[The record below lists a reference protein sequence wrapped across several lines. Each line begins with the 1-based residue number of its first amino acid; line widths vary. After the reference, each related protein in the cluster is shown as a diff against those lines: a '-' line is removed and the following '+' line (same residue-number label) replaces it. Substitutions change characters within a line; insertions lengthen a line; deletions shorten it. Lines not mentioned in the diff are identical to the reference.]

1 MMNTRFS
8 AFHKALLPLAIAVL
22 TLPCGGAPRGDFLG
36 RKMPEL
42 RSRRNADGSWGL
54 AVSEAGMAS
63 AEQRQ
68 PLKLEVWDE
77 TKGSVRTISGG
88 YATMAQERPGYSAAG
103 RLTLEGGASFD
114 FRDLWELR
122 GDTLRLDRT
131 VQVHGNAAGGF
142 LSAAVLDVTARQ
154 RWPEVEWFAPGMIY
168 GGFANLTDVA
178 IGGRAHYRPGNFTVR
193 IREDR
198 LPAPLVLAHFSD
210 GSSLAVLNPAP
221 RGDTTAADAN
231 DVKAVPLVDERFR
244 FGAVG
249 AEERGE
255 TLTVGYWYPGSEGEV
270 TYAGNTYPGGQLHQ
284 WRQRFHPIKDGLTQ
298 RYEVT
303 FRVGRGERFAEAY
316 PRAWR
321 WAWQTLRPAVTPN
334 DIPAARRA
342 IVDVLARNAVE
353 KDGRT
358 SIPFHFN
365 TLTKTASPKNPYAL
379 LGFCGK
385 NLEAAQFLL
394 REAELDSSARGERLR
409 RLGEAIIA
417 SFLRLKIA
425 PPEGEGFRIEDGVP
439 VTYLGRPEVFL
450 RSFADDLKSLV
461 KAYQREKQLGREHPE
476 WLAWCRSFG
485 DWLLTQ
491 QQAGGG
497 FPRSWRPGTGEVI
510 AASPNSSY
518 NAVPLLVLLT
528 ETTGDRRYL
537 AAAIRAAEFCWANGQ
552 SQGRFVGGTIDNP
565 DVLDKE
571 AATLSLEAYLC
582 LYQATNDR
590 KWLPRAIAAADFAE
604 TWIYMWNVPMP
615 PDDDDARRGWKR
627 GVSTVG
633 LQLICTG
640 HSLVDACMAF
650 DADEFAELA
659 KLTGDSHCRDV
670 ARLLLHNTKNMLTL
684 PGRVFDLGEPGW
696 QQEHWSLAP
705 PRGHGLHRGWLPWVA
720 TSQLNGIF
728 GLMEVDKALLE
739 EPPTASPST
748 PGPRR

>member
-1 MMNTRFS
+1 MSQDGT
-8 AFHKALLPLAIAVL
+8 KP
-22 TLPCGGAPRGDFLG
+22 PGKEG
-36 RKMPEL
+36 PEF
-42 RSRRNADGSWGL
+42 RRQRNADGSWGL
-54 AVSEAGMAS
+54 ALSGAGMAS

-88 YATMAQERPGYSAAG
+88 YTNMAREGAG
-103 RLTLEGGASFD
+103 WTGEGRSTVSGGASFGFED
-114 FRDLWELR
+114 RWQLR
-122 GDTLRLDRT
+122 GDVLRLDRT
-131 VQVHGNAAGGF
+131 VRVHGKAAGGF

-154 RWPEVEWFAPGMIY
+154 RWPKVAWFAPGMIY
-168 GGFANLTDVA
+168 GGFANLPDAA
-178 IGGRAHYRPGNFTVR
+178 IGGRAHYRPGEFSVR

-198 LPAPLVLAHFSD
+198 LPAPLMLARFGD

-231 DVKAVPLVDERFR
+231 DVKALTLVDERFQ
-244 FGAVG
+244 FGAIG

-255 TLTVGYWYPGSEGEV
+255 TLTIGYWFPGSEGEV
-270 TYAGNTYPGGQLHQ
+270 TYAGNTYPGGQLHR
-284 WRQRFHPIKDGLTQ
+284 WRRRFHPIKDGLTQ
-298 RYEVT
+298 RYQVL
-303 FRVGRGERFAEAY
+303 FRVGRGEGFVQAY

-334 DIPAARRA
+334 DIAAARRA
-342 IVDVLARNAVE
+342 IVDVLAGNTVE
-353 KDGRT
+353 KGGRT
-358 SIPFHFN
+358 AILFHYD

-394 REAELDSSARGERLR
+394 REAELDPGPRGQRLR

-425 PPEGEGFRIEDGVP
+425 PPEGEGFRMRDGVP

-450 RSFADDLKSLV
+450 RSYADDLKALV
-461 KAYQREKQLGREHPE
+461 KAYRREKRLGRERPE
-476 WLAWCRSFG
+476 WLGWCRSFG
-485 DWLLTQ
+485 DWLLSQ
-491 QQAGGG
+491 QQPGGG
-497 FPRSWRPGTGEVI
+497 FPRSWKPGTGQVI
-510 AASPNSSY
+510 SASPNSSY

-528 ETTGDRRYL
+528 EATGDRRYL
-537 AAAIRAAEFCWANGQ
+537 AAAVRAADLCWNNGQ
-552 SQGRFVGGTIDNP
+552 AEGRFVGGTIDNP

-582 LYQATNDR
+582 LYQATGDP
-590 KWLPRAIAAADFAE
+590 KWLPRAVAAASFAE
-604 TWIYMWNVPMP
+604 TWIYAWNVPMP
-615 PDDDDARRGWKR
+615 PDDDEARRGWKR

-640 HSLVDACMAF
+640 HSLADAYMAF
-650 DADEFAELA
+650 DADEFAQLA
-659 KLTGDSHCRDV
+659 KLTGDAHYREV
-670 ARLLLHNTKNMLTL
+670 ARLLLHNTKNMLAL
-684 PGRVFDLGEPGW
+684 PGRTFDLGTPGW

-705 PRGHGLHRGWLPWVA
+705 RRGHGLHRGWLPWVA

-728 GLMEVDKALLE
+728 GLMDLGPELFGELAGRG
-739 EPPTASPST
+739 PSEK
-748 PGPRR
+748 